1 MMMINSICNCNIN
14 KMKKPIKHLP
24 LVSGLAALLLL
35 SGNVIA
41 DNLVLN
47 PGFEASP
54 STPKNWTITGPVS
67 TMQPVTSI
75 DNHIR
80 FDGQYGLKMESSNPN
95 CHGRAVQTVQITGG
109 QTYLFSG
116 RFRTESIKSIDKS
129 VMIRIRWLKDNDQ
142 LGYNFIYDISAES
155 NGWFLASNKIKA
167 IDGATTAEI
176 SLEFRWST
184 GKVWWDDITLKN
196 CPEEPARN
204 VMVGTLYFRP
214 PGPTVEK
221 NISMM
226 SDMLDQAGKSGCRI
240 VCLPEGWPTCDTGL
254 GMTKV
259 ESNTLDGSA
268 SKMMSLKAKQYG
280 MYIVS
285 GLYSWIGDTLKN
297 VAVLYDRQGKIQAV
311 YEKVQLPDAET
322 EQGAV
327 PGNSLPVFTTDFGKI
342 GILICWDSAFPEV
355 SRILALNGAE
365 ILFCPIWGD
374 VRGAESWKITARSRA
389 IDNGVYFVTS
399 IFDGHSVIV
408 NPAGD
413 ILQESGTQGTLLTA
427 TIDLNYN
434 PPWDWIGNAGRGV
447 WKGVWRKDRRSDIF
461 GAIGN
466 YITTPDLSSDQIS
479 GKTLK

>member
-1 MMMINSICNCNIN
+1 
-14 KMKKPIKHLP
+14 MKKSSLIF
-24 LVSGLAALLLL
+24 AILLLL
-35 SGNVIA
+35 GLTTWLFSYNTLQA
-41 DNLVLN
+41 ANLVLN

-54 STPKNWTITGPVS
+54 GTPKNWTITGPVS
-67 TMQPVTSI
+67 AMQPVTTI
-75 DNHIR
+75 DSHIR
-80 FDGQYGLKMESSNPN
+80 FGGLYGLKMESTNPN
-95 CHGRAVQTVQITGG
+95 CHGRAVQTVQISGG
-109 QTYLFSG
+109 QTYLFSA
-116 RFRTESIKSIDKS
+116 RFRTENIKSIDKS
-129 VMIRIRWLKDNDQ
+129 VMIRIRWLKDKDQ
-142 LGYNFIYDISAES
+142 LGYNFIYDIAGES
-155 NGWFLASNKIKA
+155 NGWILASNKIKA
-167 IDGATTAEI
+167 IAGATTAEI

-184 GKVWWDDITLKN
+184 GSVWWDDISLES
-196 CPEEPARN
+196 CPEIPARN
-204 VMVGTLYFRP
+204 IKVGTVYFRP

-226 SDMLDQAGKSGCRI
+226 SEMLDNAGKSGCDI

-254 GMTKV
+254 GMSRV
-259 ESNTLDGSA
+259 EANTLNGSA
-268 SKMMSLKAKQYG
+268 SVMLAKKAKEYG

-285 GLYSWIGDTLKN
+285 GLYSWTGDTLKN
-297 VAVLYDRQGKIQAV
+297 IAVLYDRQGRISGV

-355 SRILALNGAE
+355 SRILTLNGAE

-374 VRGAESWKITARSRA
+374 VRGSESWKITARSRA

-408 NPAGD
+408 SPAGD

-427 TIDLNYN
+427 TVDLNYN

-461 GAIGN
+461 GKLGD
-466 YITTPDLSSDQIS
+466 YTSSPASTDVQRIAWTIN
-479 GKTLK
+479 K